1 MLLALDIG
9 NSNIKIGIWDKKK
22 WKQQRRLETY
32 PIQSA
37 GEYCSLIKQLFEV
50 TEIETAAIQTTVIGS
65 VVPQAAEP
73 IKEALTT
80 LFGKTPLRVGAGI
93 ETGISFEVDHP
104 AQVGADLIAGA
115 AGAYALV
122 KGRCIVVDFGTA
134 TTVMAVE
141 DPGVFTG
148 GVICAGLKV
157 SAEALTVKAAQLQN
171 IPLEMPASVMGKNTI
186 ECMQSGLIR
195 GHLCMIE
202 GLIERMK
209 AELGPAQVIA
219 TGGLLPVLASHT
231 AIFDYTEPTL
241 ILDGLRLIAEKQA

>member
-9 NSNIKIGIWDKKK
+9 NSNIKIGIWDQKE
-22 WKQQRRLETY
+22 WKHQQRLETY

-37 GEYCSLIKQLFEV
+37 EEYGAVIKQLFEEV
-50 TEIETAAIQTTVIGS
+50 KIEMAAIQTTIIGS

-73 IKEALTT
+73 LSEALAA
-80 LFGKTPLRVGAGI
+80 LSGKKPLKVGAGI
-93 ETGISFEVDHP
+93 ETGISLNVDHP

-122 KGRCIVVDFGTA
+122 KERCIMVDFGTA
-134 TTVMAVE
+134 TTVMMAE
-141 DPGVFTG
+141 PPGILIG
-148 GVICAGLKV
+148 GAICAGLNV
-157 SAEALTVKAAQLQN
+157 SAEALTGKAAQLQD
-171 IPLEMPASVMGKNTI
+171 IPLEMPASVVGKNTV

-209 AELGPAQVIA
+209 SEHGPARVIA
-219 TGGLLPVLASHT
+219 TGGLLPVLAPHT
-231 AIFDYTEPTL
+231 AVFDYTEPTL
-241 ILDGLRLIAEKQA
+241 ILDGLRLIAEKQV